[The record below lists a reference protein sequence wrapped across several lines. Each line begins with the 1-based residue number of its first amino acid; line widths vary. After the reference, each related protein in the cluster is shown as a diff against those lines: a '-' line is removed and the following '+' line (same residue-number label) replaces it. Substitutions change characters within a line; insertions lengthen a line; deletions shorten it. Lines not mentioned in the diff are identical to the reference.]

1 MSEKSMKVPIPG
13 RNLTSRQ
20 IAEARGWADA
30 FALKLRHHNAAAHAK
45 SRPVEPVAR
54 AVFDALEQVRVEA
67 LGAREMEGVA
77 ANLSQMVET
86 RVQRSEEHT
95 SELQS
100 LMRISYAVFCLKK
113 KKYTRSGT

>member
-67 LGAREMEGVA
+67 LGAREMEGVEIGRA
-77 ANLSQMVET
+77 SCRERGVSG
-86 RVQRSEEHT
+86 RVDTGGGRN
-95 SELQS
+95 
-100 LMRISYAVFCLKK
+100 IKK
-113 KKYTRSGT
+113 KKN

>member
-1 MSEKSMKVPIPG
+1 MKVPIPG

-54 AVFDALEQVRVEA
+54 AVFDALGQVRVEA
-67 LGAREMEGVA
+67 LGAREMGGVTA
-77 ANLSQMVET
+77 HLSQMVE
-86 RVQRSEEHT
+86 QRDQTYPHARAPTTPKSTLAPH
-95 SELQS
+95 
-100 LMRISYAVFCLKK
+100 RRA
-113 KKYTRSGT
+113 